1 MPRKTTTKVRAEHKP
16 ERRRRH
22 GIEVK
27 AAARKLFVEEGLS
40 YLDVGARLK
49 VPESIVR
56 KWSKT
61 GNWERSREEL
71 SGSARTLYEMAL
83 KILKA
88 KLMQLEQL
96 PPEQITTG
104 QLDGLNKL
112 MLTVQ
117 NARETVRLLEAAV
130 IAGEEFIGFIRRTVP
145 DEATRTIIFHE
156 WERFLDWA
164 KEAS

>member
-1 MPRKTTTKVRAEHKP
+1 MPRKPKPPVRAEHKP
-16 ERRRRH
+16 ARKRRW
-22 GIEVK
+22 GVEVR

-40 YLDVGARLK
+40 FLDVGARLK
-49 VPESIVR
+49 IPESTAR
-56 KWSKT
+56 KWSKA
-61 GNWERSREEL
+61 GNWERAREEL

-88 KLMQLEQL
+88 KLQQIEQL
-96 PPEQITTG
+96 PPDQVTTG
-104 QLDGLNKL
+104 MLDGLNKL

-145 DEATRTIIFHE
+145 DEATRTVIYNE
-156 WERFLDWA
+156 WEKFLDWA